1 MRANKSHSLFFLLLV
16 VALAGACGDVRD
28 RESAPSDDSS
38 PGAVVQTPGERAG
51 DSAQDYT
58 DPDDAF
64 AIKIP
69 SGWKVEREENDGAY
83 MTIIRHEQY
92 RAANLS
98 IMTIKAAPPNNTPAD
113 LQPHMLS
120 ESSKPFFQ
128 GWLDGLSEQA
138 RIEGTGEVYP
148 TVFDNVSAVRMDVT
162 YYRGDADDP
171 RKGYSIFLNGD
182 KTTFFISLTGNRSR
196 LRELEEMIST
206 LRVEP

>member
-1 MRANKSHSLFFLLLV
+1 MSAIKSHSLFFLLLV
-16 VALAGACGDVRD
+16 VAPAGACGDVRN
-28 RESAPSDDSS
+28 RESAPSDSS
-38 PGAVVQTPGERAG
+38 PGAVVQTTGGRAG
-51 DSAQDYT
+51 GSVQDYT

-64 AIKIP
+64 TIKIP
-69 SGWKVEREENDGAY
+69 GGWKVEREENDGAY

-98 IMTIKAAPPNNTPAD
+98 IMTIKAAPPKNTPVD

-128 GWLDGLSEQA
+128 GWINGLSEQA

-171 RKGYSIFLNGD
+171 REGYSIFLNGD
-182 KTTFFISLTGNRSR
+182 KTTFFISLTASRSR